1 MRTLGEFCG
10 YSTCQ
15 LIEACGS
22 LAVESSRIVHHLVR
36 WYDVQLALE
45 LVCVLDSACL
55 VLGKPLAIG
64 ASVSST
70 AKRS

>member
-1 MRTLGEFCG
+1 MRTLDEFYG

-15 LIEACGS
+15 LMEACNS
-22 LAVESSRIVHHLVR
+22 LAVESGRIVHHLVR
-36 WYDVQLALE
+36 RCDIQLAAE
-45 LVCVLDSACL
+45 PVCVLDSACL
-55 VLGKPLAIG
+55 VSGKPLVIG